1 MLFNSHSHNLS
12 LKNVVIFNKSVGSE
26 SDVTSFFSFGIHPW
40 NSELIEDNFLI
51 FEQEVLKKNCLA
63 IGEIGLDRLK
73 GPEISIQIDVFWKQI
88 EISER
93 LQLPVIIHCVK
104 AWNELYLIY
113 KEIQPKQ
120 TWVFH
125 GFNKVGIL
133 QDVLKTEMMISI
145 GASIFNNIQLQ
156 ESINSIPNNKLL
168 LETDDENIDII
179 EIYQKVSEIKKIS
192 LQQLEDIVE
201 ENFKR
206 TFRKWQSGLSVQN
219 Y

>member
-1 MLFNSHSHNLS
+1 MLFDSHSHNLS
-12 LKNVVIFNKSVGSE
+12 LKNVVIFNKSLGSE

-63 IGEIGLDRLK
+63 IGEIGLDKLK
-73 GPEISIQIDVFWKQI
+73 GPEISIQLDVFRKQI

-145 GASIFNNIQLQ
+145 GAFIFNSIQLQ
-156 ESINSIPNNKLL
+156 GSINSIPNNKLL

>member
-1 MLFNSHSHNLS
+1 
-12 LKNVVIFNKSVGSE
+12 VGSE

-63 IGEIGLDRLK
+63 IGEIGLDKLK
-73 GPEISIQIDVFWKQI
+73 GPEISIQIDVFRKQI

-104 AWNELYLIY
+104 AWNELHLIY
-113 KEIQPKQ
+113 KEIQPVQ
-120 TWVFH
+120 RWIFH
-125 GFNKVGIL
+125 GFTKIGIL
-133 QDVLKTEMMISI
+133 REILKTEMMISI
-145 GASIFNNIQLQ
+145 GASIFTNIQLQ
-156 ESINSIPNNKLL
+156 DSINVIPNNKLL

-179 EIYQKVSEIKKIS
+179 EIYEKVSEIKKIP

>member
-1 MLFNSHSHNLS
+1 MLFDSHSHNLS

-63 IGEIGLDRLK
+63 IGEIGLDKLK
-73 GPEISIQIDVFWKQI
+73 GPEISIQIDVFRKQI

-104 AWNELYLIY
+104 AWNELHLIY

-192 LQQLEDIVE
+192 LQQLEDNVE

>member
-1 MLFNSHSHNLS
+1 MLFDSHSHNLS

-192 LQQLEDIVE
+192 LQQLEDIIE

>member
-1 MLFNSHSHNLS
+1 M
-12 LKNVVIFNKSVGSE
+12 GSE

>member
-1 MLFNSHSHNLS
+1 MLFDSHSHNLS
-12 LKNVVIFNKSVGSE
+12 LENAVIFNKSVGSE

-192 LQQLEDIVE
+192 LQQLEDNVE

>member
-1 MLFNSHSHNLS
+1 MLFDSHSHNLS
-12 LKNVVIFNKSVGSE
+12 LKNAVIFNKSVGSE

-192 LQQLEDIVE
+192 LQQLEDNVE